1 MLKIRLRRVGKKG
14 TPHYRVVVAEEQ
26 SRRDGDFIDNL
37 GSYDPHAEPP
47 AAILDAERTA
57 DWIKKGAQPSDA
69 AAKILKRAGIIDADG
84 KIASAPA
91 APAAASS
98 PAAAETATTE
108 SES

>member
-14 TPHYRVVVAEEQ
+14 TPHYRMVVAEEQ

-47 AAILDAERTA
+47 AAVLNAERTA
-57 DWIKKGAQPSDA
+57 KWILKGAQPSDA
-69 AAKILKRAGIIDADG
+69 AAKILKREGIIDANG
-84 KIASAPA
+84 KVTVAAAA
-91 APAAASS
+91 APA
-98 PAAAETATTE
+98 TE